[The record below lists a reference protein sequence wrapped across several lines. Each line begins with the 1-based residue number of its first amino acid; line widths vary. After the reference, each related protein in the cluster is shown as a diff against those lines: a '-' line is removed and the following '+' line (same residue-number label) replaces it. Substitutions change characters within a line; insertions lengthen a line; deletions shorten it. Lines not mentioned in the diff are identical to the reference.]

1 MDRRV
6 AKAGKF
12 WDRAARS
19 DSTWYVATGYL
30 HQNDE
35 FFAQGARET
44 DTFLDFCHATPG
56 MGRAQ
61 AVLEIGCGLGRMTH
75 RLAQL
80 FGRVVAVDVSEEMLR
95 RCRDNLRSYGNVD
108 YVQVAGDGTLEGIA
122 DEHVDLV
129 FSYLT
134 LQHVPT
140 PRAQLRYLESSA
152 RVLRAG
158 GKIAVQTRSASPVA
172 SVESYAAHA
181 VHLLQGHQTYGR
193 CWRGSHVKPS
203 VAIQHL
209 SSQGVSAR
217 ALVWPSR
224 PVLCPPHL
232 WLVGTK
238 APALS

>member
-12 WDRAARS
+12 WDRAARG
-19 DSTWYVATGYL
+19 DGTWYVATGYL

-44 DTFLDFCHATPG
+44 DTFLDFCRAAPA
-56 MGRAQ
+56 MGQAQ

-80 FGRVVAVDVSEEMLR
+80 FARVVAVDVSEEMLR
-95 RCRDNLRSYGNVD
+95 RCRGNLKSFSNVD
-108 YVQVAGDGTLEGIA
+108 YLQVPGDGTLEGIA
-122 DEHVDLV
+122 DEEVDLV

-134 LQHVPT
+134 LQHVPA
-140 PRAQLRYLESSA
+140 PSAQLRYLENSA

-158 GKIAVQTRSASPVA
+158 GRIAVQMRSASPVA

-181 VHLLQGHQTYGR
+181 VHLLQGRHTYGR

-203 VAIQHL
+203 VALQRL
-209 SSQGVSAR
+209 SSQGVDAE
-217 ALVWPSR
+217 ALVWPFR
-224 PVLCPPHL
+224 PALCPPHL

-238 APALS
+238 APTLT